1 MDINVVQAALQRP
14 HPWRGSRRDFLVW
27 AGAGLTTTMLGVSRN
42 RSMQAAPP
50 AVEDAI
56 YREFS
61 GVNMNGWKVSL
72 GDGNYAPPGQDPVS
86 MLDIETSHSEALSE
100 VRANIRQRDIMAHNI
115 TYRRERDDTALDYV
129 HAFTCEFRLP
139 YMPSVENTE
148 ENAQTLEAGLFV
160 WDGVS
165 TKLDYGM
172 AFQWGLNP
180 HDEGQFGVVRSSI
193 EGVSASVW
201 EPVGYLEPDTEWHT
215 FTMVVDYPRMADY
228 PAQVTLLQID
238 GVTYTSYFVGFS
250 KRWPAAISAGIQVEA
265 ISIYPGTTAHG
276 ALHRVEYRNWRWQ
289 WMTLQEHQLY
299 LPSVINDYRAGF
311 NTYLPFVTADVPV
324 DAEPA
329 NVAQE
334 RTSTYIPF
342 VARNE

>member
-1 MDINVVQAALQRP
+1 MDINVVGAAIQ
-14 HPWRGSRRDFLVW
+14 HPWHGSRREFLVW
-27 AGAGLTTTMLGVSRN
+27 AGAGLTTVMLGASRN
-42 RSMQAAPP
+42 MPVQATPRN
-50 AVEDAI
+50 VEDAI

-61 GVNMNGWKVSL
+61 GANMVGWNVIF
-72 GDGNYAPPGQDPVS
+72 GDGNYAPPGESPVS
-86 MLDIETSHSEALSE
+86 MLDIETRHDATLSE
-100 VRANIRQRDIMAHNI
+100 VRANIRQRNIMAHNI
-115 TYRRERDDTALDYV
+115 TYRRVKDAQAQQALDFV
-129 HAFTCEFRLP
+129 HSFTCDFRLP
-139 YMPSVENTE
+139 YLPAVENTE

-180 HDEGQFGVVRSSI
+180 YERFGEVRSSI
-193 EGVSASVW
+193 EGVTASTW
-201 EPVGYLEPDTEWHT
+201 EPVGYLAPDTEWHT
-215 FTMVVDYPRMADY
+215 FTMIVDYPN
-228 PAQVTLLQID
+228 QTTLLKID
-238 GVTYTSYFVGFS
+238 DVTYTSYFVGFA
-250 KRWPAAISAGIQVEA
+250 KQWPAVISAGIQVEA
-265 ISIYPGTTAHG
+265 ISIFPRGTVHG

-299 LPSVINDYRAGF
+299 LPSVINDYRAGY